1 MPQIRPRI
9 HAIVAVVVLAVVA
22 AAGWWWQRMPA
33 VTPGAGAG
41 TAAGSAGGASTAA
54 AGAAS
59 GAPRG
64 GAGTGSGPGAAG
76 GPGRGGPPAVEVAIV
91 QAVPLVQEA
100 QAVGTLLAR
109 QRVAIRP
116 EVAGRIVAIG
126 FVDGAPVRKGQV
138 LFQLDDAL
146 QQAELAQAQAQLAV
160 QQANLRRNEELVA
173 QGFVAQRVLDESR
186 AAVQVAQAQVAL
198 AQARLQRMRLLAPF
212 DGVAGIRQVHVGEYV
227 KDGTELVHLED
238 TSRLVVDFR
247 LPERW
252 QPQVRVGQTLRLRV
266 DARPQQDVL
275 ARVQAIDP
283 ALDADGRALIVRAQL
298 EQGQQGLQPG
308 MFARVALELGRDPAA
323 LMVPEEA
330 IVPQGQQFWVWR
342 LRPAQGDAPP
352 QAERVSVRL
361 GVRRDGRVQ
370 VTEGLQP
377 GDTIVVAGQQRLQ
390 KDGTPVRVIDP
401 NRPPRAPQGAS

>member
-1 MPQIRPRI
+1 MPQVRPRI

-138 LFQLDDAL
+138 LF
-146 QQAELAQAQAQLAV
+146 
-160 QQANLRRNEELVA
+160 
-173 QGFVAQRVLDESR
+173 
-186 AAVQVAQAQVAL
+186 
-198 AQARLQRMRLLAPF
+198 
-212 DGVAGIRQVHVGEYV
+212 
-227 KDGTELVHLED
+227 
-238 TSRLVVDFR
+238 
-247 LPERW
+247 
-252 QPQVRVGQTLRLRV
+252 
-266 DARPQQDVL
+266 
-275 ARVQAIDP
+275 
-283 ALDADGRALIVRAQL
+283 
-298 EQGQQGLQPG
+298 
-308 MFARVALELGRDPAA
+308 
-323 LMVPEEA
+323 
-330 IVPQGQQFWVWR
+330 
-342 LRPAQGDAPP
+342 
-352 QAERVSVRL
+352 
-361 GVRRDGRVQ
+361 
-370 VTEGLQP
+370 
-377 GDTIVVAGQQRLQ
+377 
-390 KDGTPVRVIDP
+390 
-401 NRPPRAPQGAS
+401 